1 LEFFHP
7 KELSMSKTDSSIQ
20 DRTQRIKMERAYLI
34 KAVAHCRKVTRE
46 LGTPS
51 RQLFIKE
58 IPSKICKIKIL
69 TIRFLLIHKISSRS
83 ACNNLRFFQNSKM
96 RGLSSTIAVFKEGK

>member
-1 LEFFHP
+1 
-7 KELSMSKTDSSIQ
+7 MSKTDSSIQ

-69 TIRFLLIHKISSRS
+69 TIKII
-83 ACNNLRFFQNSKM
+83 LVSK
-96 RGLSSTIAVFKEGK
+96 I